1 MMKKIISFNFLFILF
16 LTLSLSSI
24 AFAQTVFEPINSN
37 VYDFLDRMAQKGVVQ
52 FSDVVRPVSR
62 MYIAKKLLEVREA
75 GRGEVGSR
83 EYGVGSRK
91 KGSRLSEVEKE
102 DLEFYLKD
110 FGFEVK
116 TILRSAN
123 ASRGDVGMRSANANG
138 GNDGMRSANANGGD
152 DGMRSANADGGNDGM
167 RSANANGGN
176 DGMRSAN
183 ADSGDDVRSANANGD
198 DGLHSANA
206 YGNDSQPVTTLIN
219 WDPYGRWRLFSYED
233 TLFQINADPILGY
246 QAGKRD
252 GAKYSHSW
260 NGVALY
266 GYVAGRIGFSLSFND
281 NSETGTTI
289 DRTKNFTPVTGVSI
303 TKYDNNNIQYDQ
315 VEANIATNWSWG
327 DVAIGKDFLNWGYGR
342 SGLLVLSDKA
352 PSFPYIRLD
361 LHPVKWLHFNYI
373 HAWLNSNVIDS
384 TSEYATL
391 LKGNSRTIF
400 RDKYFVSH
408 SITVTPE
415 DGLDLSIGESM
426 IYADKLEIPYL
437 IPIMFFRLADHYLS
451 QNDNNAGGNAS
462 LFFGVSS
469 RNQLK
474 NTHLYGTLFIDEFT
488 IENLFNSQQQHM
500 QIGFTLGGSVTD
512 LPIENLTLTAEFTK
526 IYPGTYTHYIPTLT
540 YQSSGYS
547 IGDWMGTDADR
558 VYGAIDY
565 RFIRGLQAT
574 IWGQYVRKGAAATA
588 DEQYNNPQPPFLF
601 GLRTNY
607 AYVGAD
613 LSYEITNDFSA
624 KVQFQTTNIST
635 EQSDLSY
642 VSQRRNEFYVSLE
655 YGLTR

>member
-1 MMKKIISFNFLFILF
+1 MKFIKSFTFLFFLT
-16 LTLSLSSI
+16 LTLSLTSM

-37 VYDFLDRMAQKGVVQ
+37 VYDFLDRMAQKGVIQ

-62 MYIAKKLLEVREA
+62 MYIAKKLLDVEA
-75 GRGEVGSR
+75 VSSK
-83 EYGVGSRK
+83 EYGVGSK
-91 KGSRLSEVEKE
+91 EVGSRLSEVERE

-116 TILRSAN
+116 SILRSAN
-123 ASRGDVGMRSANANG
+123 ASRVESQSEMKSISPAN
-138 GNDGMRSANANGGD
+138 D
-152 DGMRSANADGGNDGM
+152 
-167 RSANANGGN
+167 
-176 DGMRSAN
+176 
-183 ADSGDDVRSANANGD
+183 
-198 DGLHSANA
+198 LH
-206 YGNDSQPVTTLIN
+206 PVTTLIN

-233 TLFQINADPILGY
+233 SLFQINADPILGY

-266 GYVAGRIGFSLSFND
+266 GYVAGEIGFSLSFND

-289 DRTKNFTPVTGVSI
+289 DPTKNFTPVTGVSI
-303 TKYDNNNIQYDQ
+303 TKADNNNIQYDQ
-315 VEANIATNWSWG
+315 VEANIATDWSWG

-384 TSEYATL
+384 TSEYALL
-391 LKGNSRTIF
+391 LKGQSRAIF

-451 QNDNNAGGNAS
+451 QNNNNAGGNAS

-469 RNQLK
+469 RNQLR

-488 IENLFNSQQQHM
+488 VENIFNSQQQHM

-512 LPIENLTLTAEFTK
+512 LPIDNLTLTAEFTK
-526 IYPGTYTHYIPTLT
+526 IYPGAYTHYIPTLT

-574 IWGQYVRKGAAATA
+574 VWGQYVRKGAAATA
-588 DEQYNNPQPPFLF
+588 DEQYSNPQPPFLF

-624 KVQFQTTNIST
+624 KMQFQTTNIST
-635 EQSDLSY
+635 QQQDLSY
-642 VSQRRNEFYVSLE
+642 VSHRMNEFYVSLE

>member
-1 MMKKIISFNFLFILF
+1 MKNSKSFTILF
-16 LTLSLSSI
+16 FLSLSLSLTSM

-62 MYIAKKLLEVREA
+62 MYIAKKLLEVKQ
-75 GRGEVGSR
+75 VGSK
-83 EYGVGSRK
+83 GVGSRK
-91 KGSRLSEVEKE
+91 GSRLSDVEWE

-123 ASRGDVGMRSANANG
+123 AARDMRSANASRE
-138 GNDGMRSANANGGD
+138 MHSANASGD
-152 DGMRSANADGGNDGM
+152 NDMHSANAPGDVRSANADGDDGM
-167 RSANANGGN
+167 SSANAMRNGLQLGMKEM
-176 DGMRSAN
+176 DG
-183 ADSGDDVRSANANGD
+183 V
-198 DGLHSANA
+198 
-206 YGNDSQPVTTLIN
+206 NDSRPVTTIIN

-233 TLFQINADPILGY
+233 SLFQINADPILGY
-246 QAGKRD
+246 QTGKRD

-266 GYVAGRIGFSLSFND
+266 GYVAGSIGFSLSFND

-391 LKGNSRTIF
+391 LKGQSRAIF

-451 QNDNNAGGNAS
+451 QNNNNAGGNAS

-474 NTHLYGTLFIDEFT
+474 NTHLYGTLFVDEFT
-488 IENLFNSQQQHM
+488 VENLFNSQKQHM

-512 LPIENLTLTAEFTK
+512 LPIDNLTLTAEFTK

-574 IWGQYVRKGAAATA
+574 VWGQYVRKGAAATA

-607 AYVGAD
+607 AYLGAD

-624 KVQFQTTNIST
+624 KLQFQTTNVST

>member
-62 MYIAKKLLEVREA
+62 MYIAKKLLEVRGVGSREY
-75 GRGEVGSR
+75 GGVGSR

-91 KGSRLSEVEKE
+91 EEKGSRLSEVEKE

-123 ASRGDVGMRSANANG
+123 ASRGDVGMRSANAS
-138 GNDGMRSANANGGD
+138 RGD
-152 DGMRSANADGGNDGM
+152 VGMRSANADGGNDGM
-167 RSANANGGN
+167 
-176 DGMRSAN
+176 
-183 ADSGDDVRSANANGD
+183 RSANANGD

-384 TSEYATL
+384 TSDYATL
-391 LKGNSRTIF
+391 TKGASRTIF

-451 QNDNNAGGNAS
+451 QNNNNAGGNAS

-488 IENLFNSQQQHM
+488 VENLFNSQQQHM

-574 IWGQYVRKGAAATA
+574 VWGQYVRKGAAATA

-624 KVQFQTTNIST
+624 KMQFQTTNIST
-635 EQSDLSY
+635 QQSDLSY
-642 VSQRRNEFYVSLE
+642 VSQRMNEFYVSLE